1 MAPEPLTVEIWSDI
15 ACPWCYLGKRR
26 LEGAL
31 ERFDRRG
38 EVEVSWRSFQLQ
50 PDAPRFGEP
59 GAGAPTR
66 DYLAARGFSPAQIE
80 EMQGRL
86 TALAAEEGL
95 DYALDRAHHVNS
107 FEAHRLAKAA
117 GRHGRGEEMVE
128 RLFRAQQVEALRVD
142 DPAVLARLAEEIG
155 VPASTPAEAEADA
168 AAVFADLEE
177 AAAIGVSGVPFFV
190 LDRRFAVAGA
200 QSAELLGRALA
211 QAATVRESS
220 AESSV

>member
-1 MAPEPLTVEIWSDI
+1 MQIEVFSDVV
-15 ACPWCYLGKRR
+15 CPWCYLGKRR
-26 LEGAL
+26 LETAL
-31 ERFDRRG
+31 AAFDG
-38 EVEVSWRSFQLQ
+38 PAEVTWRAFQLQ

-59 GAGAPTR
+59 GAGEPSAVA
-66 DYLAARGFSPAQIE
+66 LAERYPPEQIA

-95 DYALDRAHHVNS
+95 DYALDRAPHVNS
-107 FEAHRLAKAA
+107 FEAHVLAKAA

-128 RLFRAQQVEALRVD
+128 RLFRAQFVETLRVD
-142 DPAVLARLAEEIG
+142 DPAVLARLAAEVG
-155 VPASTPAEAEADA
+155 VPESTPAEREADA

-177 AAAIGVSGVPFFV
+177 AARVGVTGVPFFV
-190 LDRRFAVAGA
+190 LDRRLAVAGA
-200 QSAELLGRALA
+200 QSAELLGQALA

>member
-1 MAPEPLTVEIWSDI
+1 MQIEVFSDVV
-15 ACPWCYLGKRR
+15 CPWCYLGKRR
-26 LEGAL
+26 LEAAL
-31 ERFDRRG
+31 ADFDG
-38 EVEVSWRSFQLQ
+38 PAEVIWRAFQLQ

-59 GAGAPTR
+59 GAGELSTVA
-66 DYLAARGFSPAQIE
+66 LAERYPPEQIA

-107 FEAHRLAKAA
+107 FDAHRLAKGAA
-117 GRHGRGEEMVE
+117 RHGRGAEMVE
-128 RLFRAQQVEALRVD
+128 RLFRAQQVEALRID
-142 DPAVLARLAEEIG
+142 DPAVLAWLAEEVG
-155 VPASTPAEAEADA
+155 VPASTPAEDAEDA

-177 AAAIGVSGVPFFV
+177 AAAIGVNGVPFFV
-190 LDRRFAVAGA
+190 LDRRLAVSGA

>member
-1 MAPEPLTVEIWSDI
+1 MQIEVFSDVV
-15 ACPWCYLGKRR
+15 CPWCYLGKRR
-26 LEGAL
+26 LEAAL
-31 ERFDRRG
+31 ADFDG
-38 EVEVSWRSFQLQ
+38 PAEVTWRAFQLR

-59 GAGAPTR
+59 GAGELSVVALR
-66 DYLAARGFSPAQIE
+66 EHGYEPAQIV

-107 FEAHRLAKAA
+107 FEAHRLSKAA
-117 GRHGRGEEMVE
+117 ARHGRGDAMVE

-142 DPAVLARLAEEIG
+142 DPAVLARLAAEVG
-155 VPASTPAEAEADA
+155 VPASTSAEDEADA

-177 AAAIGVSGVPFFV
+177 AAAIGVNGVPFFV
-190 LDRRFAVAGA
+190 LDRRLAVSGA
-200 QSAELLGRALA
+200 QSAELLGRAFA

-220 AESSV
+220 ADSSV

>member
-1 MAPEPLTVEIWSDI
+1 MQIEVFSDVV
-15 ACPWCYLGKRR
+15 CPWCYLGKRR
-26 LEGAL
+26 LEAAL
-31 ERFDRRG
+31 ADFDG
-38 EVEVSWRSFQLQ
+38 PAEVTWRAFQLR
-50 PDAPRFGEP
+50 PEAPRFGEP
-59 GAGAPTR
+59 GAGELSAVA
-66 DYLAARGFSPAQIE
+66 LADRYPPEQIA

-95 DYALDRAHHVNS
+95 DYSLDRAHHVNS

-142 DPAVLARLAEEIG
+142 DPAVLARLAEEVG

-190 LDRRFAVAGA
+190 LDRRFAIAGA

>member
-1 MAPEPLTVEIWSDI
+1 MRIEVFSDVV
-15 ACPWCYLGKRR
+15 CPWCYLGKRR
-26 LEGAL
+26 LEAAL
-31 ERFDRRG
+31 ADFDG
-38 EVEVSWRSFQLQ
+38 PADVTWRAFQLR

-59 GAGAPTR
+59 GAGELSIVALR
-66 DYLAARGFSPAQIE
+66 EHGYEPAQIA

-107 FEAHRLAKAA
+107 FEAHRLSKAA
-117 GRHGRGEEMVE
+117 ARHGRADAMVE

-142 DPAVLARLAEEIG
+142 DPAVLARLAAEAG
-155 VPASTPAEAEADA
+155 VPASTPDEDDADA

-190 LDRRFAVAGA
+190 LDRRLAVSGA

-220 AESSV
+220 ADSSV

>member
-1 MAPEPLTVEIWSDI
+1 MQIEVFSDVV
-15 ACPWCYLGKRR
+15 CPWCYLGKRR

-31 ERFDRRG
+31 AEFDG
-38 EVEVSWRSFQLQ
+38 PAEVTWRAFQLQ

-59 GAGAPTR
+59 GAGELSAVA
-66 DYLAARGFSPAQIE
+66 LADRYPPEQIA

-95 DYALDRAHHVNS
+95 DYALERAHHVNS

-117 GRHGRGEEMVE
+117 ARHGRGAAMVE

-142 DPAVLARLAEEIG
+142 DPAVLAGLAAEVG
-155 VPASTPAEAEADA
+155 VPASTPAEEEADA
-168 AAVFADLEE
+168 AAVLADLEE
-177 AAAIGVSGVPFFV
+177 AAAVGVTGVPFFV
-190 LDRRFAVAGA
+190 LDRRLAVAGA
-200 QSAELLGRALA
+200 QPAELLGRALA

>member
-1 MAPEPLTVEIWSDI
+1 MRIEVFSDVV
-15 ACPWCYLGKRR
+15 CPWCYLGKRR
-26 LEGAL
+26 LEAAL
-31 ERFDRRG
+31 AEFDG
-38 EVEVSWRSFQLQ
+38 PAEVTWRAFQLR

-59 GAGAPTR
+59 GAGELSAVA
-66 DYLAARGFSPAQIE
+66 LADRYPPEQIV

-95 DYALDRAHHVNS
+95 EYALDRAHHVNS

-142 DPAVLARLAEEIG
+142 DPAVLARLAAEVG
-155 VPASTPAEAEADA
+155 VPASTPAEAEEDA

-190 LDRRFAVAGA
+190 LDRRFAIAGA

>member
-1 MAPEPLTVEIWSDI
+1 MQIEVFSDVV
-15 ACPWCYLGKRR
+15 CPWCYLGKRR
-26 LEGAL
+26 LEAAL
-31 ERFDRRG
+31 ADFDG
-38 EVEVSWRSFQLQ
+38 DAEVTWRAFQLQ

-59 GAGAPTR
+59 GAGELSAVA
-66 DYLAARGFSPAQIE
+66 LADRYPPAQIE

-107 FEAHRLAKAA
+107 FDAHRLAKAA
-117 GRHGRGEEMVE
+117 ARHGRGEEMVE

-142 DPAVLARLAEEIG
+142 DPAVLARLAAEVG
-155 VPASTPAEAEADA
+155 VPASTPAEDEADA

-177 AAAIGVSGVPFFV
+177 AAAVGVSGVPFFV
-190 LDRRFAVAGA
+190 LDRRFAIAGA

-220 AESSV
+220 ADSSA